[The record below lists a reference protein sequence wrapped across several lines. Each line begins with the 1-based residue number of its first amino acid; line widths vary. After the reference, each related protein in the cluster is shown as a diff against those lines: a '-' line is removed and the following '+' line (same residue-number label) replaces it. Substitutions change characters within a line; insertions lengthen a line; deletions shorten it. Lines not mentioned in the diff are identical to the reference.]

1 MTETRWNEKRS
12 MISRQSR
19 TGDGMSNDPDVP
31 SRSRAFSVEGCRV
44 LIVEDNPVN
53 RELARAMLQA
63 MGIHAD
69 VASDGHEAVEMLG
82 VRDYDLVFM
91 DCLMP
96 VMDGF
101 HAARAIRESERLA
114 GKKPSIIIAL
124 TGIEAERGLPRCM
137 EAGMND
143 CLSKP
148 FSFQDMREMLEKWLS
163 PKRSEGDRRE
173 AGFESPAEAG

>member
-1 MTETRWNEKRS
+1 MKS
-12 MISRQSR
+12 MISLRSR
-19 TGDGMSNDPDVP
+19 AGDAMSNDPDA
-31 SRSRAFSVEGCRV
+31 STRSRASSFEGCRV

-124 TGIEAERGLPRCM
+124 TGIEAERGLHRCM

-163 PKRSEGDRRE
+163 PEASKGDHRE
-173 AGFESPAEAG
+173 AGSESPPESE

>member
-1 MTETRWNEKRS
+1 
-12 MISRQSR
+12 
-19 TGDGMSNDPDVP
+19 MSNDPDAS
-31 SRSRAFSVEGCRV
+31 SRSRAFSFEGGRV

-69 VASDGHEAVEMLG
+69 VASDGHEAVEILRA
-82 VRDYDLVFM
+82 RDYDLVFM
-91 DCLMP
+91 DCRMP

-114 GKKPSIIIAL
+114 GKKPSIIVAL

-143 CLSKP
+143 FLSKP
-148 FSFQDMREMLEKWLS
+148 FSFQDLREMLEKWLS
-163 PKRSEGDRRE
+163 PELSEGDH
-173 AGFESPAEAG
+173 